1 MAEGGV
7 QIAVYALE
15 YRLGAPLVGIRQCAA
30 PDLERNA
37 EVRQFASLGEQG
49 GCYLTQRVE
58 PHYHGIQHHN
68 EVNPAIEALGVALTA
83 VFPAETKSF

>member
-37 EVRQFASLGEQG
+37 EVRQFACLGEQ
-49 GCYLTQRVE
+49 
-58 PHYHGIQHHN
+58 
-68 EVNPAIEALGVALTA
+68 EAVISRSESNRIITA
-83 VFPAETKSF
+83 YSITTR